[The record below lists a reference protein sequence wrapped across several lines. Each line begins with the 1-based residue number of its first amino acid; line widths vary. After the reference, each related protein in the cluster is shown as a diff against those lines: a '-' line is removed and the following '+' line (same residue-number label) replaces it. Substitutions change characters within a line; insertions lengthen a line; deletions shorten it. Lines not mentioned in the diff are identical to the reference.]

1 MAAVAQGA
9 AVKRTFG
16 TVLIRRAARIGE
28 RRVETLAER
37 ACVEIGTILPD
48 IVIARDRGRIR
59 LSGRGLR
66 RRWIVHPALRWL
78 GRLLR

>member
-1 MAAVAQGA
+1 MRAFGAV
-9 AVKRTFG
+9 
-16 TVLIRRAARIGE
+16 LLRRAGRIGE

-37 ACVEIGTILPD
+37 ACFEVSVILPD
-48 IVIARDRGRIR
+48 ILILRDHGRIR

-66 RRWIVHPALRWL
+66 RRWFLNSALRWL